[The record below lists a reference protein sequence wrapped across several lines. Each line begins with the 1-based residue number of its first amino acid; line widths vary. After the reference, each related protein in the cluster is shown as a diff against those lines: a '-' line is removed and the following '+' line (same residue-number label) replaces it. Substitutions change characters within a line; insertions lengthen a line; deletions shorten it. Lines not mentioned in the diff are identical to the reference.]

1 MTTYLARLD
10 HLGTLE
16 LSGPDSRSFLQGQV
30 TCDVETLDAGRTL
43 PGAYCNPQGRMVCD
57 FRLWQRATDQILME
71 LEADT
76 ADIALSTFGR
86 YIVFSKAELRDVTTQ
101 WAHYAVWGDAAA
113 ALSGAPAVDVNAA
126 WEHEGAK
133 WTAPDI
139 PGCFKA
145 CLPTEAAADFEER
158 LGSAEQVPSSLFREL
173 EIRAGIGHVTA
184 NTSGE
189 FLPQSLNYQLT
200 GRVSFKKGCYTGQ
213 EVVARMHYRGKV
225 KRPALLA
232 EVAGAATPDPGERLY
247 RAGGEQSAGEV
258 VNAVATSAGTQLL
271 LVSVA
276 QDAAAAGVTL
286 GVAGPPLSFI
296 PLPYTVADS

>member
-30 TCDVETLDAGRTL
+30 TCDMASLSEGRTL

-57 FRLWQRATDQILME
+57 FRLWQRADGPILVA

-76 ADIALSTFGR
+76 AATALATFGK
-86 YIVFSKAELRDVTTQ
+86 YIVFSRAELRNASED
-101 WAHYAVWGDAAA
+101 WAHYALWGDTAADLAGASATDANASWRNGEIMWTALEIPDCFSACLPAAA
-113 ALSGAPAVDVNAA
+113 ATQFERTLDIAQQAPPA
-126 WEHEGAK
+126 
-133 WTAPDI
+133 
-139 PGCFKA
+139 
-145 CLPTEAAADFEER
+145 R
-158 LGSAEQVPSSLFREL
+158 FREL

-184 NTSGE
+184 ATSGE

-225 KRPALLA
+225 KRPMQLA
-232 EVAGAATPDPGERLY
+232 EATTAVTPDPGTRIY
-247 RAGGEQSAGEV
+247 RSGSEQSVGEV
-258 VNAVATSAGTQLL
+258 VNAVATAADSQLL
-271 LVSVA
+271 LVSVTR
-276 QDAAAAGVTL
+276 DAADAGITL
-286 GVAGPPLSFI
+286 GAGGPPLSLQA
-296 PLPYTVADS
+296 LPYAEVDS